1 MNSVKQKIIEFFEYH
16 GKSATKKQLE
26 KKLNLSPKEKSKLR
40 KTLKEMVREG
50 ILKATRNRFYLP
62 ENKGI
67 LKGKYVS
74 NPNGYGFVIPENK
87 YLNDIFIPPNK
98 TKDAL
103 NGDLV
108 EVVYTRK
115 RRGGKNE
122 GKIIKVIKRKRERI
136 FGYFERKLNKSFLIP
151 IDSKNSKEI
160 ILDKIA
166 PFNPMPGMIV
176 EAELT
181 EGLRGKVTGVLGYPD
196 EAGVD
201 LKVIISQYSL
211 QESFPPEVIQE
222 ANEIPLKLRKDDIK
236 GREDFRN
243 KIIITIDGEDARDF
257 DDAVSLEKLS
267 NGNYLL
273 GIHIADVSHFVRQG
287 SDLDKEAY
295 RRGNSVY
302 FPDKVLPMLPE
313 RLSNQVC
320 SLKPGED
327 RLTFS
332 VLMEIDKKGNILN
345 YRFTPSIIR
354 SHARMTYNSVYK
366 ILNNDKEEQRKY
378 KNLVNLLFL
387 MKELAQILK
396 EKRINEGSLDFD
408 LIEPEL
414 VYRNGMLHAIGRSE
428 QNEAHQIIEEFML
441 SANETVASFLA
452 TNDYPLLFRVHEN
465 PEKLKLEK
473 LKKLLQNL
481 GLLQN
486 GKKPLTSFDLQRIIY
501 KVQGRPEEK
510 FVSLKILKSFPLA
523 HYSAQNIGHFGLA
536 KEYYTHFTSPIRR
549 YPDLVVHRILKKALN
564 GERIDYLPLD
574 KIAEHCSEMER
585 NAEDAE
591 RDLVEWRIIRFL
603 RSKLGEVFTGT
614 IFDIT
619 KEGLIIELD
628 EYFIEGMIH
637 YNDLRDDYY
646 YKLSPYA
653 IKGKRKGKIYKL
665 GDRLKVTLA
674 MVDIYKRRVFFVP
687 A

>member
-1 MNSVKQKIIEFFEYH
+1 
-16 GKSATKKQLE
+16 
-26 KKLNLSPKEKSKLR
+26 LNLSPREKSKLKR
-40 KTLKEMVREG
+40 TLKEMVKEG

-62 ENKGI
+62 ENRG
-67 LKGKYVS
+67 LLTGKYVS
-74 NPNGYGFVIPENK
+74 NPNGYGFVVPENK
-87 YLNDIFIPPNK
+87 LLDDIFIPPTK

-108 EVVYTRK
+108 EVIYTRK
-115 RRGGKNE
+115 RKGGKNE
-122 GKIIKVIKRKRERI
+122 GKIIKVIKRKNEKI
-136 FGYFERKLNKSFLIP
+136 YGYFERKLNRNFLIP
-151 IDSKNSKEI
+151 IDFKNSKEI
-160 ILDKIA
+160 ILDKIS

-176 EAELT
+176 EVELT
-181 EGLRGKVTGVLGYPD
+181 EGLRGKVTDVLGYPD

-201 LKVIISQYSL
+201 LKVITSQYSL
-211 QESFPPEVIQE
+211 SENFPQEVIQE
-222 ANEIPLKLRKDDIK
+222 ANKIPLKLKREDIR

-243 KIIITIDGEDARDF
+243 KIVITIDGEDARDF

-273 GIHIADVSHFVRQG
+273 GVHIADVSHFVKQG
-287 SDLDKEAY
+287 SNLDKEAY

-320 SLKPGED
+320 SLKPGKD

-332 VLMEIDKKGNILN
+332 VLMEINEQGEILN

-354 SHARMTYNSVYK
+354 SYARMTYNSVFK
-366 ILNNDKEEQRKY
+366 ILQNDKEEQKKY
-378 KNLVNLLFL
+378 KNLVSLLFL
-387 MKELAQILK
+387 MRELAQILR
-396 EKRINEGSLDFD
+396 EKRIEEGSLDFD
-408 LIEPEL
+408 LVEPEL
-414 VYRNGMLHAIGRSE
+414 IYRNGTLHAIGRFE

-441 SANETVASFLA
+441 AANETVASFLA
-452 TNDYPLLFRVHEN
+452 GNDYPLLFRVHES
-465 PEKLKLEK
+465 PEKLKLDK

-486 GKKPLTSFDLQRIIY
+486 GKKPLTSFDLQKIIY
-501 KVQGRPEEK
+501 KVQGKPEEK
-510 FVSLKILKSFPLA
+510 FVSLKILKSLPLA
-523 HYSAQNIGHFGLA
+523 HYSVQNAGHFGLA
-536 KEYYTHFTSPIRR
+536 KEFYTHFTSPIRR
-549 YPDLVVHRILKKALN
+549 YPDLVVHRILKKALK
-564 GERIDYLPLD
+564 GEKINNLPLD
-574 KIAEHCSEMER
+574 KIAEHCSETER

-591 RDLVEWRIIRFL
+591 RDLIEWRIIRFL

-614 IFDIT
+614 IMDIA

-637 YNDLRDDYY
+637 YSDLRDDYY
-646 YKLSPYA
+646 YKISPYA

-674 MVDIYKRRVFFVP
+674 MVDIYRRKVFFVP
-687 A
+687 SR